1 MRFAQPAEGPLSAC
15 IDGLRQRK
23 RPDHAQDAVRFLDR
37 QLFTTG
43 PAMLE
48 GPKRNDDGVNLGPL
62 EPKANQAIDDAGR
75 ESPFNDP
82 ENLSLRCRRL
92 HPEPVTDLDVGC
104 VHSALL
110 PTLCHTTVGKLL
122 SYRHK
127 PVQGK

>member
-37 QLFTTG
+37 QLFTPG

-48 GPKRNDDGVNLGPL
+48 GAKRNDDGVNLGPL
-62 EPKANQAIDDAGR
+62 EPKANQPIDDAGR
-75 ESPFNDP
+75 ESPFNDA
-82 ENLSLRCRRL
+82 ENLGLCCRRL
-92 HPEPVTDLDVGC
+92 HPEPVTDLDVGGIN
-104 VHSALL
+104 VTLL

-122 SYRHK
+122 SYATK
-127 PVQGK
+127 PSRAK